1 LGKKSKKSKR
11 KSIQTHCFLKKIN
24 AKNVGKQGQKSKRKS
39 KKSKKTQKV
48 TNSQRRRRLLN
59 PTINEEQLGNQN
71 LPVSS
76 KQTFFHLQKLV

>member
-1 LGKKSKKSKR
+1 
-11 KSIQTHCFLKKIN
+11 LKKIN

-39 KKSKKTQKV
+39 KKSKKKSKKKHKKV